1 MTLPGP
7 VTEPGP
13 MTAGPFSWDTFLD
26 RHQERILAE
35 WRHRLHEQVS
45 ARYSR
50 RPIDELGRTTSNAC
64 DAFCRLLADN
74 DYTCINRFISEITRI
89 RLEAG
94 FPLADVQKA
103 FELFREIVIPI
114 LVETSPPSLLC
125 QNIEAVNQ
133 GLAYTI
139 HRFSSHFQKMH
150 ETYLKDYARRLEKDV
165 AARTA
170 ELKESE
176 QQYRRLVEEIQ
187 DGYLVLSKERIEYVN
202 PAFCKLHGIAPDQ
215 ALQQSFLTFVAET
228 NRVRV
233 KQIITGETADSDGDS
248 IEPEAFE
255 YLRRTRDGA
264 CLPTEINFKPSWFK
278 GRAHHLCIVRDIT
291 RRVEMEKKSRKME
304 RMAYIGHLTASLSHE
319 IRNPLSSVKMNLQI
333 LGKNQV
339 FTGNDKRRLAIS
351 EREIHRLETI
361 LQQLLDFAKPM
372 TLDLTRTDLNQV
384 IERCTELLEVK
395 LTQQNTCCTI
405 QKDDTLPHLM
415 ADRSRLEQLVI
426 NLLLN
431 ALDSVGDA
439 GTIII
444 TTAARQ
450 LDTGTFAVIRVQ
462 DDGKGI
468 SGEALPYIF
477 EPFFTTKTIGTGL
490 GLANVKQIAAAHQG
504 RVEVKDIKPRGTA
517 FEVLLPVNM
526 PR

>member
-1 MTLPGP
+1 MTGP
-7 VTEPGP
+7 
-13 MTAGPFSWDTFLD
+13 AFSWNIFLD
-26 RHQERILAE
+26 RHRDRILAE
-35 WRHRLHEQVS
+35 WQDRLHNRVS
-45 ARYSR
+45 ARYAA
-50 RPIDELGRTTSNAC
+50 RPIEELAQTTSDAC
-64 DAFCRLLADN
+64 DAFCRVLADN
-74 DYTCINRFISEITRI
+74 DYTRINQFISEITRI

-103 FELFREIVIPI
+103 FELFREIVIPV
-114 LVETSPPSLLC
+114 LVKESSGPRLC
-125 QNIEAVNQ
+125 RNIEAVNQ

-165 AARTA
+165 AVRTA
-170 ELKESE
+170 ELMESE

-187 DGYLVLSKERIEYVN
+187 DGYLVLSREKIEYVN
-202 PAFCKLHGIAPDQ
+202 PAFCRLHGVTPDQ
-215 ALQQSFLTFVAET
+215 ALQQSFLSFVAEK
-228 NRVRV
+228 NRGRV
-233 KQIITGETADSDGDS
+233 QQIIAGETTDSAGNS
-248 IEPEAFE
+248 IEPDAFE
-255 YLRRTRDGA
+255 YLRRTRDGT

-333 LGKNQV
+333 LGKNQA

-372 TLDLTRTDLNQV
+372 TLDMTETDLNQV

-395 LTQQNTCCTI
+395 LLQQHTCCTV
-405 QKDDTLPHLM
+405 QTDPALPVIL

-431 ALDSVGDA
+431 ALDSVTDGGA
-439 GTIII
+439 ILIRTML
-444 TTAARQ
+444 RH
-450 LDTGTFAVIRVQ
+450 LDTGAVAVIRVQ

-468 SGEALPYIF
+468 PRDALPYIF

-490 GLANVKQIAAAHQG
+490 GLANVRQIATAHQG
-504 RVEVKDIKPRGTA
+504 RVEVMDLKPRGTA
-517 FEVLLPVNM
+517 FEVLLPVHR
-526 PR
+526 PGLSSD

>member
-1 MTLPGP
+1 MIAP
-7 VTEPGP
+7 
-13 MTAGPFSWDTFLD
+13 AFSWNTFLSLHRD
-26 RHQERILAE
+26 RILAE
-35 WRHRLHEQVS
+35 WQERLHNRVS
-45 ARYSR
+45 ARYAA
-50 RPIDELGRTTSNAC
+50 RPIEELAQTTSDAC
-64 DAFCRLLADN
+64 DAFCRVLADN
-74 DYTCINRFISEITRI
+74 DYTRINEFINEITRI

-114 LVETSPPSLLC
+114 LVAESSGPMLC
-125 QNIEAVNQ
+125 RNIEAVNQ

-139 HRFSSHFQKMH
+139 HRFSSHFQNMH

-170 ELKESE
+170 ELKDSE

-187 DGYLVLSKERIEYVN
+187 DGYLVLSREKIEYVN
-202 PAFCKLHGIAPDQ
+202 PAFCRLHGVTPDQ
-215 ALQQSFLTFVAET
+215 ALQQPFLSFVAEK
-228 NRVRV
+228 NRDRV
-233 KQIITGETADSDGDS
+233 KQIISGETTDSDGKT

-255 YLRRTRDGA
+255 YLRKTRDGT

-333 LGKNQV
+333 LGKNRA

-372 TLDLTRTDLNQV
+372 ALDLAETDLNQV

-395 LTQQNTCCTI
+395 LTQQHTTCTI
-405 QKDDTLPHLM
+405 RTDASLPPLM
-415 ADRSRLEQLVI
+415 ADRSKLEQLVI

-431 ALDSVGDA
+431 ALDSVGDS
-439 GTIII
+439 GTIIVI
-444 TTAARQ
+444 TASRH
-450 LDTGTFAVIRVQ
+450 LGTGSFAVLRVQ
-462 DDGKGI
+462 DDGKDI

-490 GLANVKQIAAAHQG
+490 GLANVKQIATAHQG
-504 RVEVKDIKPRGTA
+504 RVEVMDIKPRGTA
-517 FEVLLPVNM
+517 FEVLLPM
-526 PR
+526 KS

>member
-1 MTLPGP
+1 MTGP
-7 VTEPGP
+7 
-13 MTAGPFSWDTFLD
+13 AFSWNTFLD
-26 RHQERILAE
+26 RNRDRILAQ
-35 WRHRLHEQVS
+35 WQDRLHNRVS
-45 ARYSR
+45 ARYAT
-50 RPIDELGRTTSNAC
+50 RPVEELVQTTSDAC
-64 DAFCRLLADN
+64 DAFSRVLADN
-74 DYTCINRFISEITRI
+74 DYTLINQFISEITRI

-114 LVETSPPSLLC
+114 LVEDASGPQLC
-125 QNIEAVNQ
+125 RNIEAINQ

-170 ELKESE
+170 ELRESE

-187 DGYLVLSKERIEYVN
+187 DGYLVLSKEKIEYVN
-202 PAFCKLHGIAPDQ
+202 PAFCRLHGVTPDQ
-215 ALQQSFLTFVAET
+215 ALRQPFLAFVAAE
-228 NRVRV
+228 NRDRV
-233 KQIITGETADSDGDS
+233 KQIITGEPPDSAGDS
-248 IEPEAFE
+248 LEPEAFE
-255 YLRRTRDGA
+255 YLRKTREGT

-333 LGKNQV
+333 LGKNQA

-372 TLDLTRTDLNQV
+372 TLELAETDLNQV

-395 LTQQNTCCTI
+395 LTQQHTRCTI
-405 QKDDTLPHLM
+405 QTDDTLPQLM
-415 ADRSRLEQLVI
+415 ADRAKLEQLVI

-431 ALDSVGDA
+431 ALDSVGDS
-439 GTIII
+439 GTIVI
-444 TTAARQ
+444 TSGIRRMN
-450 LDTGTFAVIRVQ
+450 TGPFAVLRVQ

-490 GLANVKQIAAAHQG
+490 GLANVKQIATAHQG
-504 RVEVKDIKPRGTA
+504 RVEVMDINPRGTA
-517 FEVLLPVNM
+517 FEVLLPVKS
-526 PR
+526 

>member
-1 MTLPGP
+1 MPAEQGP
-7 VTEPGP
+7 VRC
-13 MTAGPFSWDTFLD
+13 GPFSWEPFLD
-26 RHQERILAE
+26 RHRDLILSE
-35 WRHRLHEQVS
+35 WRHRLHDQVS
-45 ARYSR
+45 VRYAR
-50 RPIDELGRTTSNAC
+50 RPMEELARTTSDAC
-64 DAFCRLLADN
+64 DAFCRVLADN
-74 DYTCINRFISEITRI
+74 DYTLINHFISEITRI

-114 LVETSPPSLLC
+114 LVEKSPKSQLC
-125 QNIEAVNQ
+125 RNIEAVNQ

-150 ETYLKDYARRLEKDV
+150 ETCLKDYAKRLEKDV

-170 ELKESE
+170 ELRESE

-187 DGYLVLSKERIEYVN
+187 DGYLVLSREKIEYVN
-202 PAFCKLHGIAPDQ
+202 PAFCRLHGVTPDQ
-215 ALQQSFLTFVAET
+215 ALQQSFLTFVAEK
-228 NRVRV
+228 NRDRV
-233 KQIITGETADSDGDS
+233 KQIITGETADSDGDT

-255 YLRRTRDGA
+255 YLRKTRDGT

-333 LGKNQV
+333 LGKNRA

-372 TLDLTRTDLNQV
+372 TLDLTETDLNQV

-395 LTQQNTCCTI
+395 LTQQNTCCTV
-405 QKDDTLPHLM
+405 QTDTTLPPIL

-431 ALDSVGDA
+431 ALDSVADS
-439 GTIII
+439 GTIFI
-444 TTAARQ
+444 TTAFRR
-450 LDTGTFAVIRVQ
+450 LDTGTFGVIRVQ

-468 SGEALPYIF
+468 PRDALPYIF

-490 GLANVKQIAAAHQG
+490 GLANVKQIAAAHHG
-504 RVEVKDIKPRGTA
+504 RVEVTDIKPRGTA
-517 FEVLLPVNM
+517 FEVLLPVHR
-526 PR
+526 PGLAD

>member
-1 MTLPGP
+1 MTGP
-7 VTEPGP
+7 
-13 MTAGPFSWDTFLD
+13 AFSWETFLD
-26 RHQERILAE
+26 RHRQQILDE
-35 WRHRLHEQVS
+35 WQNRLHKQVS
-45 ARYSR
+45 ARYAA
-50 RPIDELGRTTSNAC
+50 RPIHELGQTTANAC

-74 DYTCINRFISEITRI
+74 DYTCINYFISEITRI

-114 LVETSPPSLLC
+114 LVAKSPGPLLC
-125 QNIEAVNQ
+125 QNIEAINQ

-139 HRFSSHFQKMH
+139 HRFSSHFQNMH

-170 ELKESE
+170 ELKDSE

-187 DGYLVLSKERIEYVN
+187 DGYLVLSKEKIEYVN
-202 PAFCKLHGIAPDQ
+202 PAFCKLHSVTPNQ
-215 ALQQSFLTFVAET
+215 ALQQPFLVFVAK
-228 NRVRV
+228 NDQDRV
-233 KQIITGETADSDGDS
+233 KQIITGEAVDNT
-248 IEPEAFE
+248 EPEAFE
-255 YLRRTRDGA
+255 YLRKTFEGN
-264 CLPTEINFKPSWFK
+264 CLPTEVNFKPSWFK

-333 LGKNQV
+333 LGKNQA

-372 TLDLTRTDLNQV
+372 ALDLAETDLNQV

-395 LTQQNTCCTI
+395 LNQQDTCCAI
-405 QKDDTLPHLM
+405 QTDDTLSPIM
-415 ADRSRLEQLVI
+415 ADRSKLEQLVI

-431 ALDSVGDA
+431 ALDSVADG
-439 GTIII
+439 GNIVI
-444 TTAARQ
+444 TTAARH
-450 LDTGTFAVIRVQ
+450 LDTGPFAVIRVQ
-462 DDGKGI
+462 DNGKGI
-468 SGEALPYIF
+468 PGDALPYIF

-490 GLANVKQIAAAHQG
+490 GLANVKQIATAHQG
-504 RVEVKDIKPRGTA
+504 RVEVKNIQPRGTA
-517 FEVLLPVNM
+517 FEVLLPLTM
-526 PR
+526 PGQLPF

>member
-1 MTLPGP
+1 MTGP
-7 VTEPGP
+7 
-13 MTAGPFSWDTFLD
+13 AFSWDTFLD
-26 RHQERILAE
+26 RHRKMVLEE
-35 WRHRLHEQVS
+35 WQDRLHARVS
-45 ARYSR
+45 TRYAARPR
-50 RPIDELGRTTSNAC
+50 QELVQTTSDAC
-64 DAFCRLLADN
+64 DAFCRVLADN
-74 DYTCINRFISEITRI
+74 DYTRINHFISEITRI

-103 FELFREIVIPI
+103 FELFREILIPI
-114 LVETSPPSLLC
+114 LVAESPGLLLC

-202 PAFCKLHGIAPDQ
+202 PAFCKLHGITPDQ
-215 ALQQSFLTFVAET
+215 ALQQSFLTFVAAE
-228 NRVRV
+228 NQDRV
-233 KQIITGETADSDGDS
+233 KQIITGQTADSGGDP
-248 IEPEAFE
+248 IEAEAFE
-255 YLRRTRDGA
+255 YLRRTRNGT
-264 CLPTEINFKPSWFK
+264 CLPTEINFRPSWFK

-333 LGKNQV
+333 LGKNRA

-351 EREIHRLETI
+351 EREIQRLETI

-372 TLDLTRTDLNQV
+372 ALDLTETDLNQV
-384 IERCTELLEVK
+384 IRRCTELLEVK
-395 LTQQNTCCTI
+395 LTQQSTCCTLHT
-405 QKDDTLPHLM
+405 DVTLPHLM
-415 ADRSRLEQLVI
+415 ADRSKLEQLVI

-431 ALDSVGDA
+431 ALDSAGDS
-439 GTIII
+439 GTIVI
-444 TTAARQ
+444 TTTTRH
-450 LDTGTFAVIRVQ
+450 LDTGPFAVLRVQ

-477 EPFFTTKTIGTGL
+477 EPFFTTKTVGTGL
-490 GLANVKQIAAAHQG
+490 GLANVKQIATAHQG
-504 RVEVKDIKPRGTA
+504 RVEVMDIKPRGTA
-517 FEVLLPVNM
+517 FEVLLPVKS
-526 PR
+526 

>member
-1 MTLPGP
+1 MTGP
-7 VTEPGP
+7 
-13 MTAGPFSWDTFLD
+13 AFSWDTFLS
-26 RHQERILAE
+26 RHRDRILYE
-35 WRHRLHEQVS
+35 WQNRLHNRVS
-45 ARYSR
+45 ARYAS
-50 RPIDELGRTTSNAC
+50 RPIEELAQTTSDAC
-64 DAFCRLLADN
+64 DAFSRVLADN
-74 DYTCINRFISEITRI
+74 DYTLINRFISEITRI

-114 LVETSPPSLLC
+114 LVAESSGTMLC
-125 QNIEAVNQ
+125 RNIEAVNQ

-139 HRFSSHFQKMH
+139 HRFSSHFQHMH

-170 ELKESE
+170 ELKDSE

-187 DGYLVLSKERIEYVN
+187 DGYLVLSREKIEYVN
-202 PAFCKLHGIAPDQ
+202 PAFCRLHGVTPDQ
-215 ALQQSFLTFVAET
+215 ALQQPFLSFVAEK
-228 NRVRV
+228 NRDRV
-233 KQIITGETADSDGDS
+233 EQIITGETTDSDGKT

-255 YLRRTRDGA
+255 YLRKTRDGT

-333 LGKNQV
+333 LGKNRA

-372 TLDLTRTDLNQV
+372 ALDLAETDLNQV

-395 LTQQNTCCTI
+395 LTQQHTTCTI
-405 QKDDTLPHLM
+405 RTDSSLPPLM
-415 ADRSRLEQLVI
+415 ADRSKLEQLVI

-431 ALDSVGDA
+431 ALDSVA
-439 GTIII
+439 ESGTIVVS
-444 TTAARQ
+444 TAFRH
-450 LDTGTFAVIRVQ
+450 LDTGSFAVIRVQ

-490 GLANVKQIAAAHQG
+490 GLANVKQIATAHQG
-504 RVEVKDIKPRGTA
+504 RVEVMDIKPRGTA
-517 FEVLLPVNM
+517 FEILLPM
-526 PR
+526 QA

>member
-1 MTLPGP
+1 MTGP
-7 VTEPGP
+7 V
-13 MTAGPFSWDTFLD
+13 FSWDTFLF
-26 RHQERILAE
+26 RHRDRILEE
-35 WRHRLHEQVS
+35 WQDRLHSRVS
-45 ARYSR
+45 TRYAV
-50 RPIDELGRTTSNAC
+50 RPRQELVQTTSNAC

-74 DYTCINRFISEITRI
+74 DYTRINHFISEITRI

-114 LVETSPPSLLC
+114 LVTESPEPLLC
-125 QNIEAVNQ
+125 RNIEAVNQ

-139 HRFSSHFQKMH
+139 HRFSSHFQNMH

-170 ELKESE
+170 ELRESE

-187 DGYLVLSKERIEYVN
+187 DGYLVLSKEQIEYVN
-202 PAFCKLHGIAPDQ
+202 PAFCKLHGVTPDQ
-215 ALQQSFLTFVAET
+215 ALKQSFLTFVAAE
-228 NRVRV
+228 NRGRV
-233 KQIITGETADSDGDS
+233 KQIITGETAES

-255 YLRRTRDGA
+255 YLRRTLDGT

-333 LGKNQV
+333 LGKNKA

-351 EREIHRLETI
+351 EREIHRLENI

-372 TLDLTRTDLNQV
+372 TLDLSPTDLNQV
-384 IERCTELLEVK
+384 ILRCTELLEVK
-395 LTQQNTCCTI
+395 LTQQHTCCTI
-405 QKDDTLPHLM
+405 QTDNTLPRIM
-415 ADRSRLEQLVI
+415 ADRFRLEQLVI

-431 ALDSVGDA
+431 ALDSVTEG
-439 GTIII
+439 GNILIS
-444 TTAARQ
+444 TTARH
-450 LDTGTFAVIRVQ
+450 LDNGTFAVIRVQ
-462 DDGKGI
+462 DDGRGI
-468 SGEALPYIF
+468 PGEALPYIF

-490 GLANVKQIAAAHQG
+490 GLANVKQIATAHQG
-504 RVEVKDIKPRGTA
+504 RVDVMDIKPRGTA
-517 FEVLLPVNM
+517 FEVHLPVKS
-526 PR
+526 

>member
-1 MTLPGP
+1 MTGP
-7 VTEPGP
+7 
-13 MTAGPFSWDTFLD
+13 AFSWDIFLD
-26 RHQERILAE
+26 RHRNRILAE
-35 WRHRLHEQVS
+35 WQDRLHNRVS
-45 ARYSR
+45 ARYAA
-50 RPIDELGRTTSNAC
+50 RPPGELAQTTADAC
-64 DAFCRLLADN
+64 DAFCRVLADN
-74 DYTCINRFISEITRI
+74 DYTRINQFISEITRI

-114 LVETSPPSLLC
+114 LVSESPGHLLC
-125 QNIEAVNQ
+125 RNIEAMNQ

-150 ETYLKDYARRLEKDV
+150 ETYLKDYARRLEQDV

-187 DGYLVLSKERIEYVN
+187 DGYLVLSREKIEYVN
-202 PAFCKLHGIAPDQ
+202 PAFCRLHGVTPDQ
-215 ALQQSFLTFVAET
+215 ALHQPFLAFVAAE
-228 NRVRV
+228 NQDRVR
-233 KQIITGETADSDGDS
+233 QIISGEAPDRAGDP

-255 YLRRTRDGA
+255 YLRRTRDGT

-333 LGKNQV
+333 LGKNRA

-372 TLDLTRTDLNQV
+372 ALDLAETDLNQV

-395 LTQQNTCCTI
+395 LTQQHTTCTI
-405 QKDDTLPHLM
+405 RTDSSLPPLM
-415 ADRSRLEQLVI
+415 ADRSKLEQLVI

-431 ALDSVGDA
+431 ALDSVA
-439 GTIII
+439 ESGTIVVS
-444 TTAARQ
+444 TAFRH
-450 LDTGTFAVIRVQ
+450 LDTGSFAVIRVQ

-490 GLANVKQIAAAHQG
+490 GLANVKQIATAHQG
-504 RVEVKDIKPRGTA
+504 RVEVMDIKPRGTA
-517 FEVLLPVNM
+517 FEILLPLSM
-526 PR
+526 PGQVPF

>member
-1 MTLPGP
+1 MTG
-7 VTEPGP
+7 
-13 MTAGPFSWDTFLD
+13 GPFSWKVFLD
-26 RHQERILAE
+26 RHRQRILDEWQER
-35 WRHRLHEQVS
+35 LHSQVS
-45 ARYSR
+45 TRYAD
-50 RPIDELGRTTSNAC
+50 RPRQELAQTTANAC
-64 DAFCRLLADN
+64 DAFCQVLADN
-74 DYTCINRFISEITRI
+74 DYTRINHFISEITRI

-103 FELFREIVIPI
+103 FELFREILIPI
-114 LVETSPPSLLC
+114 LVAESPGPLLC

-187 DGYLVLSKERIEYVN
+187 DGYLVLSKEKIEYVN
-202 PAFCKLHGIAPDQ
+202 PAFCRLHGVNPDQ
-215 ALQQSFLTFVAET
+215 ALQQSFLFFVADKDQD
-228 NRVRV
+228 RI
-233 KQIITGETADSDGDS
+233 KQIVSGEMLGGTES
-248 IEPEAFE
+248 EAFE
-255 YLRRTRDGA
+255 YLRKTNDGT

-291 RRVEMEKKSRKME
+291 RRKEMEKKSREME

-333 LGKNQV
+333 LGKNNT
-339 FTGNDKRRLAIS
+339 FAGNDKRRLAIS
-351 EREIHRLETI
+351 EREIHRLEKI

-372 TLDLTRTDLNQV
+372 ELDLEKTDINQV
-384 IERCTELLEVK
+384 ILRCTELLEVK
-395 LTQQNTCCTI
+395 LNQQSTCCTI
-405 QKDDTLPHLM
+405 QTDDSLPPIM
-415 ADRSRLEQLVI
+415 ADRSKLEQLVI

-431 ALDSVGDA
+431 ALDSVGEG
-439 GTIII
+439 GT
-444 TTAARQ
+444 TTIVVTTTARQ
-450 LDTGTFAVIRVQ
+450 LETGSFAVIRVQ

-468 SGEALPYIF
+468 AEESLPYIF
-477 EPFFTTKTIGTGL
+477 EPFFTTKAIGTGL
-490 GLANVKQIAAAHQG
+490 GLANVKQIATAHQG
-504 RVEVKDIKPRGTA
+504 RVEVKDINPRGTA
-517 FEVLLPVNM
+517 FEVLLPLIM
-526 PR
+526 QR

>member
-1 MTLPGP
+1 MTLTGP
-7 VTEPGP
+7 VTDPGLVRN
-13 MTAGPFSWDTFLD
+13 GPFSWDRFLA
-26 RHQERILAE
+26 RHRDQILAE
-35 WRHRLHEQVS
+35 WRHRLHEEVS
-45 ARYSR
+45 GRYSR

-74 DYTCINRFISEITRI
+74 DYTPINRFISEITRI

-103 FELFREIVIPI
+103 FELFRKIVIPI
-114 LVETSPPSLLC
+114 LVKTSPLPLLC

-202 PAFCKLHGIAPDQ
+202 PAFCRLHSITPDQ
-215 ALQQSFLTFVAET
+215 ALQQSFLFFVAEKDLD
-228 NRVRV
+228 RV
-233 KQIITGETADSDGDS
+233 KQIITGQTADSPRDPV
-248 IEPEAFE
+248 EPEAFE
-255 YLRRTRDGA
+255 YLRKTSDGT

-333 LGKNQV
+333 LGKNQA

-351 EREIHRLETI
+351 EREIQRLETI

-372 TLDLTRTDLNQV
+372 ALDLAETDLNQV
-384 IERCTELLEVK
+384 ILRCVELLEVK
-395 LTQQNTCCTI
+395 LTQQNTCCTL
-405 QKDDTLPHLM
+405 QTDDPLPHLM
-415 ADRSRLEQLVI
+415 ADRSKLEQLVI

-431 ALDSVGDA
+431 ALDSVGES
-439 GTIII
+439 GTIVI
-444 TTAARQ
+444 TTKLRH
-450 LDTGTFAVIRVQ
+450 LDTGPFAVLRVQ

-468 SGEALPYIF
+468 SVETLPYIF

-504 RVEVKDIKPRGTA
+504 RVAVKDIKPRGTA
-517 FEVLLPVNM
+517 FEVLLPVKS
-526 PR
+526 

>member
-1 MTLPGP
+1 MTGP
-7 VTEPGP
+7 
-13 MTAGPFSWDTFLD
+13 AFSWDTFLS
-26 RHQERILAE
+26 RHRDRILYE
-35 WRHRLHEQVS
+35 WQNRLHNRVS
-45 ARYSR
+45 ARYAS
-50 RPIDELGRTTSNAC
+50 RPIEELAQTTSDAC
-64 DAFCRLLADN
+64 DAFSRVLADN
-74 DYTCINRFISEITRI
+74 DYTLINRFISEITRI

-114 LVETSPPSLLC
+114 LVAESSGTMLC
-125 QNIEAVNQ
+125 RNIEAVNQ

-170 ELKESE
+170 ELKDSE

-187 DGYLVLSKERIEYVN
+187 DGYLVLSREKIEYVN
-202 PAFCKLHGIAPDQ
+202 PAFCRLHGVTPDQ
-215 ALQQSFLTFVAET
+215 ALQQPFLSFVAEK
-228 NRVRV
+228 NRDRV
-233 KQIITGETADSDGDS
+233 EQIITGETTDSDGKT

-255 YLRRTRDGA
+255 YLRKTRDGT

-333 LGKNQV
+333 LGKNRA

-372 TLDLTRTDLNQV
+372 ALDLAETDLNQV

-395 LTQQNTCCTI
+395 LTQQHTTCTI
-405 QKDDTLPHLM
+405 RTDSSLPPLM
-415 ADRSRLEQLVI
+415 ADRSKLEQLVI

-431 ALDSVGDA
+431 ALDSVAEG
-439 GTIII
+439 GTIVV
-444 TTAARQ
+444 TTAFRH
-450 LDTGTFAVIRVQ
+450 LDTGSFAVIRVQ

-490 GLANVKQIAAAHQG
+490 GLANVKQIATAHQG
-504 RVEVKDIKPRGTA
+504 RVEVMDIKPRGTA
-517 FEVLLPVNM
+517 FEILLPM
-526 PR
+526 QA

>member
-1 MTLPGP
+1 MTPSGP

-13 MTAGPFSWDTFLD
+13 EKCGPFSWDTFLD
-26 RHQERILAE
+26 RHRNRILSE
-35 WRHRLHEQVS
+35 WRHRLHAQVS
-45 ARYSR
+45 PRYSR
-50 RPIDELGRTTSNAC
+50 RPEEELSRTTSDAC
-64 DAFCRLLADN
+64 NAFCRLLADN
-74 DYTCINRFISEITRI
+74 DYARINHFISEITRI

-114 LVETSPPSLLC
+114 LVVESPRPLLC
-125 QNIEAVNQ
+125 RNIEAVNQ

-150 ETYLKDYARRLEKDV
+150 ETYLKDYARHLEKDV

-187 DGYLVLSKERIEYVN
+187 DGYLVLSGERIEYVN
-202 PAFCKLHGIAPDQ
+202 PAFCRLHGVTPDQ
-215 ALQQSFLTFVAET
+215 ALQQSFPTFVAAE
-228 NRVRV
+228 NRDRVR
-233 KQIITGETADSDGDS
+233 QIITGMTADGT
-248 IEPEAFE
+248 EPEAFE
-255 YLRRTRDGA
+255 YLRRTRDGT

-333 LGKNQV
+333 LGKNQA

-372 TLDLTRTDLNQV
+372 TLDLAETDLNQV

-395 LTQQNTCCTI
+395 LTQQNICCTI
-405 QKDDTLPHLM
+405 QTDAALPCIL

-431 ALDSVGDA
+431 ALDSIGDG
-439 GTIII
+439 GTLVIS
-444 TTAARQ
+444 TTVRH
-450 LDTGTFAVIRVQ
+450 LDTGVFAVIRVQ

-490 GLANVKQIAAAHQG
+490 GLANVKQIATAHQG
-504 RVEVKDIKPRGTA
+504 RVEVVDIKPRGTA
-517 FEVLLPVNM
+517 FEVLLPVKR
-526 PR
+526 PILQD

>member
-1 MTLPGP
+1 MTQPGP
-7 VTEPGP
+7 ITEPGS
-13 MTAGPFSWDTFLD
+13 MTFGPFSWDTFLD
-26 RHQERILAE
+26 RHRDRILSE
-35 WRHRLHEQVS
+35 WRQRLHEQVS
-45 ARYSR
+45 PRYSR
-50 RPIDELGRTTSNAC
+50 RPIEELAQTTSDAC
-64 DAFCRLLADN
+64 DAFCKVLADN
-74 DYTCINRFISEITRI
+74 DYSPINRFISEITRI

-103 FELFREIVIPI
+103 FELFREILIPI
-114 LVETSPPSLLC
+114 LVANSPKPLLC

-202 PAFCKLHGIAPDQ
+202 PAFCKLHGVTPDQ
-215 ALQQSFLTFVAET
+215 ALQQSFLTFVAEE
-228 NRVRV
+228 NRDRV
-233 KQIITGETADSDGDS
+233 KQIVACDTVDGK
-248 IEPEAFE
+248 EPDAFE
-255 YLRRTRDGA
+255 YLRRTRDGT

-278 GRAHHLCIVRDIT
+278 GQAHHLCIVRDIT

-351 EREIHRLETI
+351 EREIHRLENI

-372 TLDLTRTDLNQV
+372 ALDLKKTDLNQV
-384 IERCTELLEVK
+384 IHRCTELLEVK

-405 QKDDTLPHLM
+405 QTDNTLPRIL
-415 ADRSRLEQLVI
+415 ADRSKLEQLVI

-439 GTIII
+439 GHIIV
-444 TTAARQ
+444 TSFLRK
-450 LDTGTFAVIRVQ
+450 TGTDLFAVIRIQ

-468 SGEALPYIF
+468 ARESLPYIF

-490 GLANVKQIAAAHQG
+490 GLANVRQIAAAHQG
-504 RVEVKDIKPRGTA
+504 RVAVKNIQPHGTA
-517 FEVLLPVNM
+517 FEVLLPLIDTS
-526 PR
+526 

>member
-1 MTLPGP
+1 MTGP
-7 VTEPGP
+7 
-13 MTAGPFSWDTFLD
+13 AFSWDTFLS
-26 RHQERILAE
+26 RHRDRILYE
-35 WRHRLHEQVS
+35 WQNRLHNRVS
-45 ARYSR
+45 ARYAS
-50 RPIDELGRTTSNAC
+50 RPIEELAQTTSDAC
-64 DAFCRLLADN
+64 DAFSRVLADN
-74 DYTCINRFISEITRI
+74 DYTLINRFISEITRI

-114 LVETSPPSLLC
+114 LVAESSGTMLC
-125 QNIEAVNQ
+125 RNIEAVNQ

-139 HRFSSHFQKMH
+139 HRFSSHFQHMH

-170 ELKESE
+170 ELKDSE

-187 DGYLVLSKERIEYVN
+187 DGYLVLSREKIEYVN
-202 PAFCKLHGIAPDQ
+202 PAFCRLHGVTPDQ
-215 ALQQSFLTFVAET
+215 ALQQPFLSFVAEK
-228 NRVRV
+228 NRDRV
-233 KQIITGETADSDGDS
+233 EQIITGETTDSDGKT

-255 YLRRTRDGA
+255 YLRKTRDGT

-333 LGKNQV
+333 LGKNRA

-372 TLDLTRTDLNQV
+372 ALDLAETDLNQV

-395 LTQQNTCCTI
+395 LTQQHTTCTI
-405 QKDDTLPHLM
+405 RTDSSLPPLM
-415 ADRSRLEQLVI
+415 ADRSKLEQLVI

-431 ALDSVGDA
+431 ALDSVAEG
-439 GTIII
+439 GTIVV
-444 TTAARQ
+444 TTAFRH
-450 LDTGTFAVIRVQ
+450 LDTGSFAVIRVQ

-490 GLANVKQIAAAHQG
+490 GLANVKQIATAHQG
-504 RVEVKDIKPRGTA
+504 RVEVMDIKPRGTA
-517 FEVLLPVNM
+517 FEILLPM
-526 PR
+526 QA

>member
-1 MTLPGP
+1 MTGP
-7 VTEPGP
+7 T
-13 MTAGPFSWDTFLD
+13 FSWDTFLH
-26 RHQERILAE
+26 RHRVRILE
-35 WRHRLHEQVS
+35 QWQDRLHNRVS
-45 ARYSR
+45 ARYAA
-50 RPIDELGRTTSNAC
+50 RPVEELGQTTSDAC
-64 DAFCRLLADN
+64 DAFCRVLADN
-74 DYTCINRFISEITRI
+74 DYTLINQFISEITRI

-114 LVETSPPSLLC
+114 LVESSPPSLLC

-139 HRFSSHFQKMH
+139 HRFSSHFQHMH

-187 DGYLVLSKERIEYVN
+187 DGYLVLSREKIEYVN
-202 PAFCKLHGIAPDQ
+202 PAFCRLHGVTPDQ
-215 ALQQSFLTFVAET
+215 ALHQSFLTFVAEK
-228 NRVRV
+228 NRDRV
-233 KQIITGETADSDGDS
+233 KQIITGDAPDSAGDS

-255 YLRRTRDGA
+255 YLRRTCDGT

-333 LGKNQV
+333 LGKNRA

-372 TLDLTRTDLNQV
+372 TLDLTDTDLNQV

-405 QKDDTLPHLM
+405 QTDATLPSIL
-415 ADRSRLEQLVI
+415 ADRSKLEQLVI

-431 ALDSVGDA
+431 ALDSLGDG
-439 GTIII
+439 GTIVI
-444 TTAARQ
+444 TTATRHLAA
-450 LDTGTFAVIRVQ
+450 GSFAVIRVQ

-468 SGEALPYIF
+468 PGDALPYIF

-504 RVEVKDIKPRGTA
+504 RVEVVDIKPRGTA
-517 FEVLLPVNM
+517 FEVLLPMGM
-526 PR
+526 PCQPSFSS

>member
-1 MTLPGP
+1 MTGP
-7 VTEPGP
+7 
-13 MTAGPFSWDTFLD
+13 AFSWDTFLS
-26 RHQERILAE
+26 RHRDRILYE
-35 WRHRLHEQVS
+35 WQNRLHNRVS
-45 ARYSR
+45 ARYAS
-50 RPIDELGRTTSNAC
+50 RPIEELAQTTSDAC
-64 DAFCRLLADN
+64 DAFSRVLADN
-74 DYTCINRFISEITRI
+74 DYTLINRFISEITRI

-114 LVETSPPSLLC
+114 LVAESSGTMLC
-125 QNIEAVNQ
+125 RNIEAVNQ

-170 ELKESE
+170 ELKDSE

-187 DGYLVLSKERIEYVN
+187 DGYLVLSREKIEYVN
-202 PAFCKLHGIAPDQ
+202 PAFCRLHGVTPDQ
-215 ALQQSFLTFVAET
+215 ALQQPFLSFVAEK
-228 NRVRV
+228 NRDRV
-233 KQIITGETADSDGDS
+233 EQIITGETTDSDGKT

-255 YLRRTRDGA
+255 YLRKTRDGT

-333 LGKNQV
+333 LGKNRA

-372 TLDLTRTDLNQV
+372 ALDLAETDLNQV

-395 LTQQNTCCTI
+395 LTQQHTTCTI
-405 QKDDTLPHLM
+405 RTDSSLPPLM
-415 ADRSRLEQLVI
+415 ADRSKLEQLVI

-431 ALDSVGDA
+431 ALDSVA
-439 GTIII
+439 ESGTIVVS
-444 TTAARQ
+444 TAFRH
-450 LDTGTFAVIRVQ
+450 LDTGSFAVIRVQ

-490 GLANVKQIAAAHQG
+490 GLANVKQIATAHQG
-504 RVEVKDIKPRGTA
+504 RVEVVDIKPQGTA
-517 FEVLLPVNM
+517 FEVLLPLIHEVD
-526 PR
+526 RLA

>member
-1 MTLPGP
+1 MTGP
-7 VTEPGP
+7 
-13 MTAGPFSWDTFLD
+13 AFSWDTFLS
-26 RHQERILAE
+26 RHRDRILDE
-35 WRHRLHEQVS
+35 WQDRLHNRVS
-45 ARYSR
+45 ARYAS
-50 RPIDELGRTTSNAC
+50 RPIEELAQTTSDAC
-64 DAFCRLLADN
+64 DAFSRVLADN
-74 DYTCINRFISEITRI
+74 DYTLINRFISEITRI

-114 LVETSPPSLLC
+114 LVAESSGTMLC
-125 QNIEAVNQ
+125 RNIEAVNQ

-170 ELKESE
+170 ELKDSE

-187 DGYLVLSKERIEYVN
+187 DGYLVLSREKIEYVN
-202 PAFCKLHGIAPDQ
+202 PAFCRLHGVTPDQ
-215 ALQQSFLTFVAET
+215 ALQQPFLSFVAEK
-228 NRVRV
+228 NRDRV
-233 KQIITGETADSDGDS
+233 EQIITGETTDSDGKT

-255 YLRRTRDGA
+255 YLRKTRDGT

-333 LGKNQV
+333 LGKNRA

-372 TLDLTRTDLNQV
+372 ALDLAETDLNQV

-395 LTQQNTCCTI
+395 LTQQHTTCTI
-405 QKDDTLPHLM
+405 RADASLPPLM
-415 ADRSRLEQLVI
+415 ADRSKLEQLVI

-431 ALDSVGDA
+431 ALDSVGDS
-439 GTIII
+439 GTIVI
-444 TTAARQ
+444 TSGIRRMN
-450 LDTGTFAVIRVQ
+450 TGPFAVLRVQ

-468 SGEALPYIF
+468 SGEAMPYIF

-504 RVEVKDIKPRGTA
+504 RVEVMDINPRGTA
-517 FEVLLPVNM
+517 FEVLLPVNT
-526 PR
+526 

>member
-1 MTLPGP
+1 MTGP
-7 VTEPGP
+7 
-13 MTAGPFSWDTFLD
+13 AFSWETFLD
-26 RHQERILAE
+26 RHRQQILNE
-35 WRHRLHEQVS
+35 WQNRLHKQVS
-45 ARYSR
+45 TRYAA
-50 RPIDELGRTTSNAC
+50 RPIDELGQTTANAC

-74 DYTCINRFISEITRI
+74 DYTCINHFISEITRI

-114 LVETSPPSLLC
+114 LVAKSPGPLLC
-125 QNIEAVNQ
+125 QNIEAINQ
-133 GLAYTI
+133 SLAYTI
-139 HRFSSHFQKMH
+139 HRFSSHFQNMH

-170 ELKESE
+170 ELKDSE

-187 DGYLVLSKERIEYVN
+187 DGYLVLSKEKIEYVN
-202 PAFCKLHGIAPDQ
+202 PAFCKLHSVTPNQ
-215 ALQQSFLTFVAET
+215 ALQQPFLMFVAE
-228 NRVRV
+228 NDQDRV
-233 KQIITGETADSDGDS
+233 KQIITGDAVDNT
-248 IEPEAFE
+248 EPEAFE
-255 YLRRTRDGA
+255 YLRKTFDGT

-333 LGKNQV
+333 LGKNRA

-372 TLDLTRTDLNQV
+372 ALDLTETDLNQV

-395 LTQQNTCCTI
+395 LTQQDTCCTI
-405 QKDDTLPHLM
+405 QTDDTLPPIM
-415 ADRSRLEQLVI
+415 ADRSKLEQLMI

-431 ALDSVGDA
+431 ALDSVADG
-439 GTIII
+439 GNIVI
-444 TTAARQ
+444 TTAARH

-462 DDGKGI
+462 DNGKGI
-468 SGEALPYIF
+468 PGDALPYIF

-490 GLANVKQIAAAHQG
+490 GLANVKQIATAHQG
-504 RVEVKDIKPRGTA
+504 RVEVKNIQPRGTA
-517 FEVLLPVNM
+517 FEVLLPATIF
-526 PR
+526 